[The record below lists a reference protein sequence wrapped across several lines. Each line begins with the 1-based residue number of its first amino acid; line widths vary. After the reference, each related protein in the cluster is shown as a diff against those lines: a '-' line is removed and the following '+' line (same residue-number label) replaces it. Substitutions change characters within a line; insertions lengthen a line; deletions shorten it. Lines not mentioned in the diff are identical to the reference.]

1 MQFNIPDSLNNI
13 LYFFIFFY
21 LIFFLIRMEK
31 IQNPNF

>member
-21 LIFFLIRMEK
+21 PVFFLIRMEK